1 MNIITPELLTECL
14 KRSLVPVAD
23 AVGNV
28 GQSTVMIGGE
38 WIKLWQMTNAV
49 SVGQKAVKILKK
61 RGITNKEQ
69 LRDITTKFGLLYV
82 EGASVEDEPELQ
94 ELWAKLLV
102 NALDPH
108 FEGDIRVSFMSIIK
122 DLTSLDI
129 KILDIMNSE
138 FLKYRKGTKI
148 FDIYFSAKALSRM
161 LSVSD
166 FIIRASIDNL
176 KRCQLVENTQT
187 RTTNILQVARP
198 IGRVITRNSN
208 NDKML
213 VPPNPDHFVI
223 SALGCLF
230 IDACIA

>member
-49 SVGQKAVKILKK
+49 SVGQKAVKILNK
-61 RGITNKEQ
+61 RGITSKEQ
-69 LRDITTKFGLLYV
+69 LRDITTKFGILYV

-94 ELWAKLLV
+94 ELWAKLLA

-122 DLTSLDI
+122 DLTPLDI
-129 KILDIMNSE
+129 KILDAMHNE
-138 FLKYRKGTKI
+138 FFKYKKGTNI
-148 FDIYFSAKALSRM
+148 FEIYFSSKILSRM
-161 LSVSD
+161 LSISD
-166 FIIRASIDNL
+166 FIARASIDNL
-176 KRCQLVENTQT
+176 KRCQLVENTQL
-187 RTTNILQVARP
+187 RTVNTAPVSHP
-198 IGRVITRNSN
+198 MGRVISRNAN

-223 SALGCLF
+223 SALGLLF

>member
-49 SVGQKAVKILKK
+49 SVGQKAVKILNK
-61 RGITNKEQ
+61 RGITSKEQ
-69 LRDITTKFGLLYV
+69 LRDITTKFGILYV

-94 ELWAKLLV
+94 ELWAKLLA

-122 DLTSLDI
+122 DLTPLDI
-129 KILDIMNSE
+129 KILDMINSE
-138 FLKYRKGTKI
+138 FLKYGKGTKV
-148 FDIYFSAKALSRM
+148 FDIYFSTKELSRM

-166 FIIRASIDNL
+166 FIARASIDNL

-187 RTTNILQVARP
+187 RTTNILQIANPV
-198 IGRVITRNSN
+198 GRVITRNSN
-208 NDKML
+208 NKML
-213 VPPNPDHFVI
+213 VPQNPDHFVI

>member
-1 MNIITPELLTECL
+1 MSIITPELLTECL

-28 GQSTVMIGGE
+28 GQNTVMIGGE

-69 LRDITTKFGLLYV
+69 LRDITTKFGILYV

-138 FLKYRKGTKI
+138 FLKYGKGTKV
-148 FDIYFSAKALSRM
+148 FDIYFSTKALSRM

-187 RTTNILQVARP
+187 RTANILQVAHP